1 MSELSVGLSCPAC
14 GGALSIEEGENTVN
28 CKYCG
33 STLFVE
39 GDDGVSTIA
48 FKMAMTKDNAMQ
60 VSESWWRKG
69 WKARDLKKTGK
80 VDELYPIYLP
90 FWHTTVRVAG
100 WVCGYEE
107 RTRSGPK
114 GQTYTERVPKEVMV
128 LNDYHYSEIAC
139 DPGDLGIKTL
149 KNDRGERTIADFDM
163 IPTFEATTSKDDA
176 LADAKMDAINW
187 GRQNAHVPH
196 ITFER
201 LHAFPKS
208 MSIMYYP
215 IWVVRYNYRDRMYM
229 DTVDGVSGQLL
240 SGRAPGDPL
249 FQSLAM
255 TVGSA
260 VSGIA
265 AAGGVILAGLAQSED
280 SYFFAVIGFAIGLGV
295 LYFTYRFFR
304 HGSEITEG
312 EFGKKSAG
320 LGDTIKQL
328 SNLKDVN
335 TWKNLNDQ
343 LGGGKI

>member
-14 GGALSIEEGENTVN
+14 GGALSIEEGENTIN

-39 GDDGVSTIA
+39 GDKGVQTIA
-48 FKMAMTKDNAMQ
+48 FKSHITKENALQ

-80 VDELYPIYLP
+80 IDEVYPIYLP
-90 FWHTTVRVAG
+90 FWSTTVRVVG

-114 GQTYTERVPKEVMV
+114 GQTYTERVPKESMV
-128 LNDYHYSEIAC
+128 LSDFKYGEIAC

-149 KNDRGERTIADFDM
+149 KNSKGERTLADFDL
-163 IPTFEATTSKDDA
+163 IPTFETTTSKDDA
-176 LADAKMDAINW
+176 LEDAKVDAIAW
-187 GRQNAHVPH
+187 GRENAHVPH

-201 LHAFPKS
+201 IHAFPKS
-208 MSIMYYP
+208 MSIIYYP
-215 IWVVRYNYRDRMYM
+215 IWVVRYSYRDRMYVS
-229 DTVDGVSGQLL
+229 TVDGVTGEIL

-260 VSGIA
+260 VGGIA
-265 AAGGVILAGLAQSED
+265 SAGGVLLAAFANTEE
-280 SYFFAVIGFAIGLGV
+280 SYYFAVIGFAVGLGV

-320 LGDTIKQL
+320 VGETIKEF
-328 SNLKDVN
+328 SNVAK
-335 TWKNLNDQ
+335 Q
-343 LGGGKI
+343 LGVNR